1 MPSIIIHSGDW
12 DRIYHGL
19 NIASMYAFFEKEV
32 KVFLTYWAVRTV
44 VRGEVI
50 SGGKSEG
57 EDVEIIKGG
66 LQTGVIKRLED
77 VANIAKALGNVKITA
92 CITTL
97 KLLGIDEKELPN
109 WVDGVGGLAEVL
121 SEDNV
126 IFI

>member
-19 NIASMYAFFEKEV
+19 NLASMYAFFEKEV
-32 KVFLTYWAVRTV
+32 RVFLTYWAVQTV

-50 SGGKSEG
+50 SEGGNA
-57 EDVEIIKGG
+57 EIIRNG
-66 LQTGVIKRLED
+66 LQTGIIKRLED
-77 VANIAKALGNVKITA
+77 VVNIAKSLGDVKITA

-97 KLLGIDEKELPN
+97 KLLGIDEKELPS
-109 WVDGVGGLAEVL
+109 WVDRVGGLAEVL
-121 SEDNV
+121 STNNV